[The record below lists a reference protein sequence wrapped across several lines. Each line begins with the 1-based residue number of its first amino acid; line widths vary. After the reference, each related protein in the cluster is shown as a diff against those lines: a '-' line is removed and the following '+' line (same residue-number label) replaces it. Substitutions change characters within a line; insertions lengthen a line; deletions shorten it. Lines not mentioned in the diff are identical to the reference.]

1 MRLWRISVPVAGVL
15 LACAAVT
22 AVATVVSDQESGA
35 ELEAAARELE
45 KALKLKPNPER
56 GREVY
61 LMCAVCH
68 QPEGWGTPDGDYPQ
82 VAGQLYPVIIKQMA
96 DIRARNRDT
105 PTMFPFTMLEILS
118 LQQLADVAAYL
129 SQLPMNPNNSVGPG
143 TDLEKGERL
152 YRENCVECH
161 GERGEGIAD
170 QHMPLIQGQH
180 YPYLVRQFEWI
191 ANGKRR
197 NGDAEMAAQIEGFSA
212 EDISAIMDYT
222 SRLSPPQER
231 QASPDWQNPDFAEF
245 ERTQVQPRTDSSA
258 M

>member
-1 MRLWRISVPVAGVL
+1 MVLSKFTAGVFCIFS
-15 LACAAVT
+15 AGS
-22 AVATVVSDQESGA
+22 AVANAPEHVATAQDPHVAAHQ
-35 ELEAAARELE
+35 LEN
-45 KALKLKPNPER
+45 ALTLTPDPQR

-68 QPEGWGTPDGDYPQ
+68 QPEGWGTLDGDYPQ
-82 VAGQLYPVIIKQMA
+82 VAGQLYEVIIKQMA

-105 PTMFPFTMLEILS
+105 PTMYPFTLLEFLS
-118 LQQLADVAAYL
+118 LQQIADVAGYL

-143 TDLEKGERL
+143 TDLAKGERL

-161 GERGEGIAD
+161 GEQGEGIAEE
-170 QHMPLIQGQH
+170 HMPLIHGQH

-197 NGDAEMAAQIEGFSA
+197 NADPEMVKQIESFSD

-222 SRLSPPQER
+222 SRLSPPT
-231 QASPDWQNPDFAEF
+231 AKLGAPGWANPDFAEF
-245 ERTQVQPRTDSSA
+245 VRTQPKPQTGRGA